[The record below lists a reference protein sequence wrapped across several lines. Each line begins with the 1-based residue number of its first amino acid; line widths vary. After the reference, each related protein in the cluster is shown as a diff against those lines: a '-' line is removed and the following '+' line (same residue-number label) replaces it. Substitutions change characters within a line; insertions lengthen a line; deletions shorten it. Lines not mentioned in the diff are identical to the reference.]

1 MGIFDEIKDGLVLDF
16 GKDGKPRAKY
26 TLKDIIDGK
35 KEKEEHELKITVK
48 FSDNQEFE
56 FGCIGEAQNA
66 ILDAHGK
73 GVFAKQVKDENG
85 DTYICMLSVTLQKES

>member
-48 FSDNQEFE
+48 F
-56 FGCIGEAQNA
+56 
-66 ILDAHGK
+66 
-73 GVFAKQVKDENG
+73 
-85 DTYICMLSVTLQKES
+85 